1 MKPVVIHAALR
12 RRDDFSR
19 AEADSPLEC
28 PQGKQLDAIFCCV
41 GGGGLL
47 AGVLAYVKQV
57 RPEVLCYGVEARD
70 AAAMTASCFEGEIVE
85 LDHVRK
91 KSETRKHSSE
101 PFYVLENRD
110 TNIISMSDLLNDHVL
125 AAYHW
130 FVCVGGAVC
139 GWRGGASARRGDLPG
154 DQRAG
159 RWNDHRLKR
168 RGTNPF

>member
-1 MKPVVIHAALR
+1 MEILR
-12 RRDDFSR
+12 QCSGREDK
-19 AEADSPLEC
+19 LT
-28 PQGKQLDAIFCCV
+28 AIFCCV

-91 KSETRKHSSE
+91 KSETRKHLSAVLSSWKPE
-101 PFYVLENRD
+101 KRMLSRSVECRQSRGSPVGC
-110 TNIISMSDLLNDHVL
+110 
-125 AAYHW
+125 A
-130 FVCVGGAVC
+130 CVGGAVC
-139 GWRGGASARRGDLPG
+139 GRRGGASAGRGDLPG
-154 DQRAG
+154 EQRAG

-168 RGTNPF
+168 RGTDPF

>member
-1 MKPVVIHAALR
+1 MNL
-12 RRDDFSR
+12 
-19 AEADSPLEC
+19 LEC

-91 KSETRKHSSE
+91 KSETRKHSSAI
-101 PFYVLENRD
+101 PCLGNLRD
-110 TNIISMSDLLNDHVL
+110 EHSQQPQL
-125 AAYHW
+125 
-130 FVCVGGAVC
+130 
-139 GWRGGASARRGDLPG
+139 
-154 DQRAG
+154 
-159 RWNDHRLKR
+159 
-168 RGTNPF
+168 